1 MKKLLYLLLFAL
13 IMQSYWDDD
22 DDGNVCAKDNPSGA
36 DDCEK
41 LNAGEGYHCCFW
53 ESEYKGQTSKVCAP
67 VSNADYDDIKDYI
80 SKLEDKAE
88 DDDAELSIDCI
99 SDYIT
104 ISLLSLIL
112 IFL

>member
-13 IMQSYWDDD
+13 IMQSYC
-22 DDGNVCAKDNPSGA
+22 DGDSNGNICAKKNPSGA
-36 DDCEK
+36 DECEK

-104 ISLLSLIL
+104 ISFCL
-112 IFL
+112 